1 MIRGGLPR
9 RAALCA
15 VFAVGCASAP
25 SHGASAWRMPENYQA
40 NQVVHVVGA
49 GAVPDFLASVRRA
62 GDRVEVVL
70 FDAALQVPILRATA
84 SGDGAAET
92 LFVEG
97 PPAGEG
103 KRLAGLIRTMNALG
117 FAPADQATLAASGDG
132 WRFLLSEVE
141 GDPTCRFPRRIEVE
155 HRGGGPRILVETT
168 DVACDVPAP

>member
-1 MIRGGLPR
+1 
-9 RAALCA
+9 
-15 VFAVGCASAP
+15 
-25 SHGASAWRMPENYQA
+25 MPESYQA

-49 GAVPDFLASVRRA
+49 ESVPDFLASVRRA

-84 SGDGAAET
+84 SDEGAAET
-92 LFVEG
+92 YFIEG

-103 KRLAGLIRTMNALG
+103 KRLAGLIRTMSSLG
-117 FAPADQATLAASGDG
+117 FARADPATLAASGGG
-132 WRFLLSEVE
+132 WRFLLSEPE

-155 HRGGGPRILVETT
+155 HRGGGPRIVVETT